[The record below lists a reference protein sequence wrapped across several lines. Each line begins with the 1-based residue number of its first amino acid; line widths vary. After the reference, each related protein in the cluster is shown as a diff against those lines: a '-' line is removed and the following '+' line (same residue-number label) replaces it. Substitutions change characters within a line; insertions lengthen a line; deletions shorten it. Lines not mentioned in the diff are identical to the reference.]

1 MKTILNPAPE
11 AWAAICERPVMEAQ
25 DLETLVL
32 GIMDHVRDRGDAALL
47 DYTRKFDH
55 PDAETVI
62 WDQDRIREAAKSVDA
77 ELKAAIGRAKE
88 NLEKFHR
95 SQFEPVQKI
104 ETSPGVVCW
113 RRSLPIERVGLYI
126 PGGTA
131 PLFSTLLM
139 LAVPARIAGASTLV
153 VATPPNKAGEIHP
166 AICFTADLLGIDR
179 LYAVGGAQAIA
190 AMTYGTDSV
199 PAVDKIFGP
208 GNQYVTQA
216 KILAQ
221 RAGVAMDLPAGPSE
235 LLVIADDTANPAFIA
250 ADLLSQAEHGRDSQV
265 IFVTD
270 SEAVLHALPEVL
282 ASQLEALPRKDIA
295 REALAHSRAVLLSD
309 AEACV
314 QFSNLYAPEHLILA
328 VDKPLDMAEQ
338 ITNAGSVFLGH
349 FTPESAG
356 DYASGTNHT
365 LPTNG
370 FARNFSGVSLDSFVK
385 KITFQEIS
393 ESGIQDLGPAIEAM
407 AAAELLQAHKNA
419 VTVRL
424 QALQP

>member
-1 MKTILNPAPE
+1 MKTINYPAK
-11 AWAAICERPVMEAQ
+11 ASWAEICERPVMEAR
-25 DLETLVL
+25 DLENLVL
-32 GIMDHVRDRGDAALL
+32 GIMEKVRDGGDAALL
-47 DYTRKFDH
+47 ELTRKFDH
-55 PDAETVI
+55 PEAGEVI
-62 WDQDRIREAAKSVDA
+62 WDQARIRAAAAQVDPD
-77 ELKAAIGRAKE
+77 LKAAIQRARNNIE
-88 NLEKFHR
+88 AFHR
-95 SQFEPVQKI
+95 SQWEPIQKI
-104 ETSPGVVCW
+104 ETSPGVTCW
-113 RRSLPIERVGLYI
+113 RKSLPIERVGLYI

-153 VATPPNKAGEIHP
+153 ITTPPNKAGEIHP
-166 AICFTADLLGIDR
+166 AICFTADLLGVDKI
-179 LYAVGGAQAIA
+179 YAAGGAQAIA
-190 AMTYGTDSV
+190 AMTYGTESV

-235 LLVIADDTANPAFIA
+235 LLVIADESAQVEFVV
-250 ADLLSQAEHGRDSQV
+250 ADLLSQAEHGTDSQV
-265 IFVTD
+265 VLVTD
-270 SEAVLHALPEVL
+270 DKALLAALPAELDRQL
-282 ASQLEALPRKDIA
+282 AALPRKEIA
-295 REALAHSRAVLLSD
+295 EAALGHSRAVLLRD
-309 AEACV
+309 VAEAV
-314 QFSNLYAPEHLILA
+314 AFSNLYAPEHLILA
-328 VDKPLDMAEQ
+328 VADPLAMGEQ

-349 FTPESAG
+349 YTPESAG

-393 ESGIQDLGPAIEAM
+393 REGIQDLGPSIEVM

-424 QALQP
+424 ESLKP